1 MTTGTKGSDV
11 YDGMGSKRLELSAS
25 SVRRTSSALLSELVV
40 AAWAEDPMDTFLLA
54 FHAGNVRGGKGE
66 RDVFIQMLLALYGLH
81 PEAVKAVLELVP
93 HYASWNTLLKLSD
106 MDGASDE
113 LKRAIANLFAT
124 QLKKDMATPVGQS
137 ISLAAK
143 WAPREKQGAKGAGS
157 KGVYA
162 AYLARILFPPPA
174 HPACIVSSDYTALAA
189 PTHSHRMK
197 QYRQLLTQLNARLDT
212 VETHMAGGSWATIK
226 PATVPGRAGKL
237 YAKAFLNQPLKSR
250 TRASG
255 SASVRVD
262 SEDRT
267 VCATHF
273 REHFAAAAAGKA
285 TVHGSKTVFPHE
297 LVKKA
302 AAALDPRCTDD
313 ITEDEKNQLR
323 AVWSQMVKDA
333 AGLKGILPMCDF
345 SGSMQSSSNGDTP
358 YWVSMALGMLC
369 ASAAT
374 GPLHGFMLPF
384 DSNPHMQTLPVDGD
398 LFDCV
403 HSVQTS
409 GIGQGY
415 STDFQKAC
423 DAVLKFIVKERFTP
437 EQVKEHFRYLLVLT
451 DMAFD
456 QAQSSAGT
464 NPYTGYVGYNHVV
477 KTAEWQTHLDAIR
490 VAFQRTGETMWGEG
504 RGFEPPVIVLW
515 NLAANPK
522 DFHATA
528 ETPGVIQLSGWSPT
542 QFAILKK
549 DGPRQITPMEAL
561 RMELDDP
568 QYDLLRTRL
577 LKVFAL
583 SLPSPLPSVAAA
595 CCAGYGPCGSRS

>member
-1 MTTGTKGSDV
+1 M
-11 YDGMGSKRLELSAS
+11 
-25 SVRRTSSALLSELVV
+25 
-40 AAWAEDPMDTFLLA
+40 
-54 FHAGNVRGGKGE
+54 
-66 RDVFIQMLLALYGLH
+66 
-81 PEAVKAVLELVP
+81 
-93 HYASWNTLLKLSD
+93 
-106 MDGASDE
+106 
-113 LKRAIANLFAT
+113 
-124 QLKKDMATPVGQS
+124 
-137 ISLAAK
+137 
-143 WAPREKQGAKGAGS
+143 
-157 KGVYA
+157 
-162 AYLARILFPPPA
+162 
-174 HPACIVSSDYTALAA
+174 
-189 PTHSHRMK
+189 
-197 QYRQLLTQLNARLDT
+197 
-212 VETHMAGGSWATIK
+212 
-226 PATVPGRAGKL
+226 
-237 YAKAFLNQPLKSR
+237 
-250 TRASG
+250 
-255 SASVRVD
+255 
-262 SEDRT
+262 
-267 VCATHF
+267 
-273 REHFAAAAAGKA
+273 
-285 TVHGSKTVFPHE
+285 
-297 LVKKA
+297 
-302 AAALDPRCTDD
+302 
-313 ITEDEKNQLR
+313 TEDEKNQLR

-345 SGSMQSSSNGDTP
+345 SGSMQGCSMDSSSNGDTP

-398 LFDCV
+398 LFDCI

-456 QAQSSAGT
+456 QAQSSADT
-464 NPYTGYVGYNHVV
+464 NPYTGYGGYSHVV
-477 KTAEWQTHLDAIR
+477 KTAAWQTHLDAIR

-549 DGPRQITPMEAL
+549 EGPRQITPMEAL

-568 QYDLLRTRL
+568 QYDLLRVRL

-583 SLPSPLPSVAAA
+583 SLPPPLPSVAAA
-595 CCAGYGPCGSRS
+595 FCAGYGPCGGRS